1 MIRRGENT
9 ALKITKQVPLIIGFT
24 LIFAIGAVGC
34 GKTSVPATE
43 AVVSWALVDGE
54 TTEIPEFSASDGGEI
69 TSEMERL
76 NKETKVVKDFY
87 EETKSNGTK
96 ATIKTSVT
104 DNGRF
109 ITTDTV
115 YSRPALETDDGFNAA
130 GNNENIMT
138 LVYDYKN
145 DRAVMCKD
153 ALEIL
158 GIAGDQLSI
167 DVNNAYVNAGFHG
180 TITYTDMQGFVPAV
194 SENDGTSAGSSDK
207 KEIDTDVSIE
217 AVYMKLRIKEDDTEM
232 EQFFRY
238 DPSDMTIEKIDPES
252 VIVYGIE

>member
-1 MIRRGENT
+1 MIRQGENT
-9 ALKITKQVPLIIGFT
+9 ALKITKQFPLIIGFT
-24 LIFAIGAVGC
+24 LIFATGTVGC
-34 GKTSVPATE
+34 GKTSVSGTE
-43 AVVSWALVDGE
+43 AVVSWVQVDGE
-54 TTEIPEFSASDGGEI
+54 TAEIPEFSASDGGEI

-76 NKETKVVKDFY
+76 NKETKVIKDFY

-96 ATIKTSVT
+96 AAIRTRVT

-138 LVYDYKN
+138 LVYDYRN

-167 DVNNAYVNAGFHG
+167 DVNSAYVNAGFPG
-180 TITYTDMQGFVPAV
+180 TITYTDMQGFVPAI
-194 SENDGTSAGSSDK
+194 SENDGTSDGSSDK
-207 KEIDTDVSIE
+207 KEIFTNSLSEYLMQKHI
-217 AVYMKLRIKEDDTEM
+217 
-232 EQFFRY
+232 
-238 DPSDMTIEKIDPES
+238 
-252 VIVYGIE
+252 